1 MTPPLLLQVQ
11 TAAERF
17 EALRGGI
24 DIPFAERLIG
34 IFGIAVMIGLAVL
47 LSYDRK
53 NIKWRLVAS
62 GLTLQVVF
70 GLIVLKTDAGRAF
83 FATLGNWI
91 TSLLGFQEQG
101 ARFVF
106 GNLVQS
112 NVPVGNP
119 TVTGGLDAS
128 AGMVAN
134 TGAFFAFSV
143 LPTIIFFSA
152 LMSVLYYLGVMQV
165 IVKGLAWGMQRTL
178 GTSGAETLSASGNIF
193 LGQTEAPLL
202 IKPFVASMTRSEL
215 ITVMVGGFATVAGGV
230 LAAYVGMLSGSL
242 PGIASHL
249 LAASVM
255 NAPAG
260 LYLAKILLPETQVP
274 VTRGSLSLDLAPVD
288 AATATVP
295 AEVSLAGPRWLPFR
309 WVRKRAIT
317 TDSSLLE
324 AAANGA
330 AQGLQLALNVAAMLM
345 AFIALVAMLNAG
357 LGWIGGYIGL
367 PSLSLQS
374 ILGFL
379 LRPLAWVMGVPWHDT
394 AYVGSLIGLKTSLN
408 EFVAYAQ
415 FANDLGQG
423 VALDPRS
430 AVITTYAL
438 LGFANFSSIAIQIG
452 GIGGLAPERRPEIA
466 KFGLRA
472 MIAGNLAAFI
482 SASLAGM
489 LA

>member
-1 MTPPLLLQVQ
+1 MTLLHLALQTQ

-17 EALRGGI
+17 TALKNGL
-24 DIPFAERLIG
+24 DIPFTDRLMG
-34 IFGIAVMIGLAVL
+34 IVGMVTMIGLAVL
-47 LSYDRK
+47 MSYDRK
-53 NIKWRLVAS
+53 RINWRLVGS
-62 GLTLQVVF
+62 GVALQVAF
-70 GLIVLKTDAGRAF
+70 GLVVLKTSVGRAF
-83 FATLGNWI
+83 FQTVGGWI
-91 TSLLGFQEQG
+91 TALLGFQEQG

-112 NVPVGNP
+112 NVPVGLP
-119 TVTGGLDAS
+119 GVGGALDSS

-152 LMSVLYYLGVMQV
+152 LMSVLYYLGVMQW
-165 IVKGLAWGMQRTL
+165 IVKGLAWGMQKTL

-202 IKPFVASMTRSEL
+202 IKPFVAKMTQSEL
-215 ITVMVGGFATVAGGV
+215 VTVMVGGFATVAGGV
-230 LAAYVGMLSGSL
+230 LAAYVGMLAGIL

-260 LYLAKILLPETQVP
+260 LYLAKILKPETEVP
-274 VTRGSLSLDLAPVD
+274 VTQGSLDFGE
-288 AATATVP
+288 AAMVKDGS
-295 AEVSLAGPRWLPFR
+295 V
-309 WVRKRAIT
+309 I
-317 TDSSLLE
+317 E

-330 AQGLQLALNVAAMLM
+330 SQGVQLAINVAAMLM
-345 AFIALVAMLNAG
+345 AFVALVAMLNAG
-357 LGWIGGYIGL
+357 LGWLGGLVGIEH
-367 PSLSLQS
+367 LSLQLV
-374 ILGFL
+374 LGTV
-379 LRPLAWVMGVPWHDT
+379 LRPLAWVMGVPWADT
-394 AYVGSLIGLKTSLN
+394 AYVGGLIGLKTSLN

-415 FANDLGQG
+415 FAGDLGTG
-423 VALDPRS
+423 VVLSPRS
-430 AVITTYAL
+430 ALICTYAL

-452 GIGGLAPERRPEIA
+452 GIGGLAPERRGEIA
-466 KFGLRA
+466 KFGLKA